1 MYKKCVSRQS
11 VGIWGYD
18 RRTRLESIDFTSRTE
33 QSSRKDGE
41 EGVGVVGPRSGSNNA
56 DFDEEESTTMLLLG
70 SPNGIPCKIRDSPR
84 VSTRRPRTRSWNP
97 WTKETSLRSFRYRPD
112 LGLDRFQIADHVAT
126 KISSSLND
134 RRGKFSARANKFLHN
149 HQDFSAIAQTC
160 QCVVDVSKNGITF
173 WMDIL
178 KHDLDGNIMQI
189 DQNGVSH
196 SRNMTLQKL
205 FLKDKSVRFL
215 RRRRTRDNR

>member
-1 MYKKCVSRQS
+1 M
-11 VGIWGYD
+11 
-18 RRTRLESIDFTSRTE
+18 
-33 QSSRKDGE
+33 
-41 EGVGVVGPRSGSNNA
+41 
-56 DFDEEESTTMLLLG
+56 LLG

-97 WTKETSLRSFRYRPD
+97 WTKETSLRSLRYRSDP
-112 LGLDRFQIADHVAT
+112 GLDRFQIADHVAT

-178 KHDLDGNIMQI
+178 KYDLDGNIMQI